1 MTVIERNSEIW
12 HTIFIGMFS
21 ADVKYMGKIN
31 DTLRK
36 IRKKIDDQ
44 IPFYHSMEIGK
55 GIARESLLHFTD
67 DGILFSKTVEVKY
80 VVLRINNMLKERYS
94 ICISQE
100 IFLHIL
106 GFLEGNT
113 DKLRTVYHSPGDSSK
128 FMSPETSDAMAGI
141 FYETW
146 NLFLHQIFIRG
157 MQCALLEL
165 LDNKEGSM
173 LVKRERVNKFFNNSN
188 YVFSLIADNI
198 LAIYMSGT
206 LGKSRGVFIEK
217 SMW

>member
-113 DKLRTVYHSPGDSSK
+113 DKLRTFYHSPGDSSK

-198 LAIYMSGT
+198 LAIYISGT

>member
-80 VVLRINNMLKERYS
+80 VVLRINNMLWHNFSFTNCYRIKLYANIYS
-94 ICISQE
+94 
-100 IFLHIL
+100 
-106 GFLEGNT
+106 
-113 DKLRTVYHSPGDSSK
+113 
-128 FMSPETSDAMAGI
+128 
-141 FYETW
+141 
-146 NLFLHQIFIRG
+146 
-157 MQCALLEL
+157 
-165 LDNKEGSM
+165 
-173 LVKRERVNKFFNNSN
+173 
-188 YVFSLIADNI
+188 
-198 LAIYMSGT
+198 
-206 LGKSRGVFIEK
+206 
-217 SMW
+217 

>member
-44 IPFYHSMEIGK
+44 IPFYHSIETGK

-173 LVKRERVNKFFNNSN
+173 LVKRER
-188 YVFSLIADNI
+188 
-198 LAIYMSGT
+198 
-206 LGKSRGVFIEK
+206 E
-217 SMW
+217 

>member
-44 IPFYHSMEIGK
+44 IPFFHSMEIEK
-55 GIARESLLHFTD
+55 GMARESLLHFTD

-173 LVKRERVNKFFNNSN
+173 LVKRER
-188 YVFSLIADNI
+188 
-198 LAIYMSGT
+198 
-206 LGKSRGVFIEK
+206 E
-217 SMW
+217 